1 MSVTVSVLVGRDLLS
16 ESDCTSGARGTSGF
30 LHCVPYWWHW
40 SSFAA
45 PWKWAPSWQSIFG
58 CDAWLII
65 DIDSHLLW
73 LTAWSWSLM
82 HSLSLTWLWLMS
94 QTQADDGGLM
104 MIMMNDDND
113 SMTQWQWLTID
124 NDYSV
129 MDDWNWLCCVTAVS
143 FDFFDLICFAF
154 WYWILNWI
162 SNQITSTYTDTYK
175 LILILEFWIISL
187 NWMNFNHEC
196 NIIIYHQWSM
206 ISVSD
211 CSWYGFMIA

>member
-1 MSVTVSVLVGRDLLS
+1 MALVLFCSSLEVGSKLAKHIWLRCLVDN
-16 ESDCTSGARGTSGF
+16 
-30 LHCVPYWWHW
+30 WHW
-40 SSFAA
+40 QSFT
-45 PWKWAPSWQSIFG
+45 
-58 CDAWLII
+58 LIDCLI
-65 DIDSHLLW
+65 MI
-73 LTAWSWSLM
+73 TM

-162 SNQITSTYTDTYK
+162 PNQITSTYTDTYK